1 MTRHTPRATVLRMP
15 AFLTPALL
23 TAAVA
28 IGLGL
33 AAQATGASAA
43 QGPGSGSATGRP
55 IPACLTEDLTATV
68 TGRPH
73 TARSPTRDAVLR
85 LTNSSGRT
93 CHVQG
98 WADVAMVTA
107 PGAIV
112 PVPTRTDRAGG
123 DIVLVPAA
131 EASARLQWDTC
142 NAEDDSCGV
151 GVALQYVVYPESTG
165 TLAELAAVPE
175 ADRAG
180 ITMTALRIGPLQS
193 GRPATG

>member
-1 MTRHTPRATVLRMP
+1 MTRNTPP
-15 AFLTPALL
+15 AFLTSALL

-33 AAQATGASAA
+33 AAQTTGASAA
-43 QGPGSGSATGRP
+43 QSPGTGSATGEP
-55 IPACLTEDLTATV
+55 VPACRTDDLTATV
-68 TGRPH
+68 IGQPR
-73 TARSPTRDAVLR
+73 TARSTTRDAVLR

-107 PGAIV
+107 PGDIV
-112 PVPTRTDRAGG
+112 PVPTRRIDQAGG
-123 DIVLVPAA
+123 DIVLAPAA
-131 EASARLQWDTC
+131 AVSARLQWDTC
-142 NAEDDSCGV
+142 DAEDDSCGV
-151 GVALQYVVYPESTG
+151 GVALQYIVDPESTG
-165 TLAELAAVPE
+165 TLAELTAVPE

-193 GRPATG
+193 GRSATG